1 MKHLI
6 PTRGDASP
14 PATTEANAA
23 TPIWISHRV
32 QVALVA
38 AGLVLLLL
46 AVWRVPDILTV
57 AIGGGA
63 LALILSFPVAWLS
76 RAMPRWLAVI
86 VTLLLLLGA
95 LVLALVFL
103 VPRLIDQLAQ
113 LLAAWPSIETSLKRT
128 VDDAFQALQARGL
141 LPADVAHPSVLI
153 QQALGNSGEEIA
165 GSALSG
171 LLGLLSGTLGGLV
184 ELVAILTIAIYLV
197 LDIDTVRNAFVDL
210 APDRYRGDAAALWE
224 TFGTSMR
231 RYLGGVVVVAAITG
245 ILSGLALWILGV
257 PSALLLSL
265 WVAFTSLIPIFG
277 TYIGIVPA
285 LPLALSVSPTTAALA
300 VLAYVLI
307 QQLQDNIL
315 TPRVQGETAH
325 VHPVIVLL
333 VVLWVGWAFGLFWS
347 VLAVP
352 ALVAVSALV
361 DFFRARVRIR
371 PDPPITP

>member
-1 MKHLI
+1 M
-6 PTRGDASP
+6 
-14 PATTEANAA
+14 
-23 TPIWISHRV
+23 
-32 QVALVA
+32 
-38 AGLVLLLL
+38 
-46 AVWRVPDILTV
+46 
-57 AIGGGA
+57 
-63 LALILSFPVAWLS
+63 
-76 RAMPRWLAVI
+76 
-86 VTLLLLLGA
+86 
-95 LVLALVFL
+95 
-103 VPRLIDQLAQ
+103 AQ

-171 LLGLLSGTLGGLV
+171 LAGLLSGTLGGLV

-210 APDRYRGDAAALWE
+210 APDRYRGDAAAWE

-257 PSALLLSL
+257 PSALLLGL

-285 LPLALSVSPTTAALA
+285 LPLALSVSPTTAALV

-307 QQLQDNIL
+307 QQLKDNIL

-361 DFFRARVRIR
+361 DFFRARVRIGPIRRSPLRSRPEICRKEAR
-371 PDPPITP
+371 PDTLGGAQIVAAEESRRSQYEPEPARQQAQKPGRSARREGRGRSSPRHEERDLSRGVVGAVRGRDVEKVGPAIS